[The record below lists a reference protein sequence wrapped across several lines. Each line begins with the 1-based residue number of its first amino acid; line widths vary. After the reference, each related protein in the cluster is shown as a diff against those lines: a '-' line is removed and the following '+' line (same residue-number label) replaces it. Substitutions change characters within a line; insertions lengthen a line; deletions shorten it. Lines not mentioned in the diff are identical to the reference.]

1 MKTNKKV
8 QKNSVQKSEKENA
21 VKITALAIIP
31 KPMTLLT
38 PQDVSTATEVTEIPE
53 TATVP
58 TVTEETPQQATFK
71 TPLATA
77 TVETDLDIT
86 TIHPSRD
93 NHRKTFNDAS
103 LQELAE
109 SIREVGVLQA
119 IAVRPRTEGGYEII
133 YGERRYRASLLAGA
147 KTIKAAVYNNVTDD
161 EAEDMSL
168 SENLQREQV
177 RPTEEAKAFKRLL
190 EKGRYDIYSLAGR
203 FGRSEKYIYTRLK
216 LNELYSPVGELLDNE
231 TITISVAEEISTYE
245 PNIQKDVYEKHL
257 KEGNGEDWTGYTLN
271 LFKRYFE
278 KYYTTDLGQ
287 YKFDKKEC
295 KTCVHNAANYNLFAE
310 HNGCGHC
317 TNRKCLETKN
327 AAHVAKETEKLLKSD
342 PKLVVAR
349 PYYGS
354 RNDMALQKLDRKG
367 HEIKELDYN
376 VSAREFPK
384 APEAPKKEQ
393 FTQAKEYEQAVQ
405 TFERRNEEYAQK
417 VEELNRKKEEG
428 RIKTYVK
435 VGQTEP
441 ELCYVEIKRKEAA
454 PVTIGTLQERDKR
467 FKQLSIEKTVAD
479 TKKIVREND
488 YPESPF
494 TQYEDGMV
502 YFAMLAQLQRRHF
515 PLFGI
520 KDQPFALDEK
530 QRMKIVAKLT
540 DAQKTVIKRD
550 FISHFLCENGHGD
563 NNSSKLLRDFA
574 NMHFPDR
581 YGLAKATHEEEYQK
595 RHERLEER
603 IKEMKKAEKAE
614 KAVAKKA
621 EKQTDRHVPNNEKAA

>member
-190 EKGRYDIYSLAGR
+190 EKGRYDMYSLTAR

-216 LNELYSPVGELLDNE
+216 LNELYAPIGELLDNE
-231 TITISVAEEISTYE
+231 TITVSVAEEISTYE
-245 PNIQKDVYEKHL
+245 PDIQKDVYEKHL

-295 KTCVHNAANYNLFAE
+295 KSCVHNAANYNLFAE

-441 ELCYVEIKRKEAA
+441 ELCYVEINRKETA

-467 FKQLSIEKTVAD
+467 FKQLSVEKIVAD

>member
-21 VKITALAIIP
+21 VKVTALAIIP

-38 PQDVSTATEVTEIPE
+38 PQDVPTATEE
-53 TATVP
+53 A
-58 TVTEETPQQATFK
+58 PQQATFK

-77 TVETDLDIT
+77 TAETDLDIAT
-86 TIHPSRD
+86 VHPSRD

-177 RPTEEAKAFKRLL
+177 RPTEEARAFKRLL

-216 LNELYSPVGELLDNE
+216 LNELYAPIGELLDNE

-278 KYYTTDLGQ
+278 KYYTTDLEQ
-287 YKFDKKEC
+287 YKFDKTEC
-295 KTCVHNAANYNLFAE
+295 KACVHNAANYNLFAE

-317 TNRKCLETKN
+317 TNRKCLEAKN

-354 RNDMALQKLDRKG
+354 RNDMALQKLDKKG

-393 FTQAKEYEQAVQ
+393 FTQTKEYEQAVQ
-405 TFERRNEEYAQK
+405 TFERRNEEYARK
-417 VEELNRKKEEG
+417 VEELDRMKEEG

-441 ELCYVEIKRKEAA
+441 ELCYVEINRKETA

-494 TQYEDGMV
+494 TQYEDGMI
-502 YFAMLAQLQRRHF
+502 YFAMLTQLQRKHF
-515 PLFGI
+515 SLFGI

-550 FISHFLCENGHGD
+550 FISHFLCENGYGD
-563 NNSSKLLRDFA
+563 NNASKLLRDFA

-581 YGLAKATHEEEYQK
+581 YGLARATHEEEYQK

-603 IKEMKKAEKAE
+603 IKEMKKAEK
-614 KAVAKKA
+614 KAAKKA
-621 EKQTDRHVPNNEKAA
+621 EKQTDCHVPNNEKAA

>member
-21 VKITALAIIP
+21 VKVTALAIIP

-38 PQDVSTATEVTEIPE
+38 PQDVPTATEE
-53 TATVP
+53 A
-58 TVTEETPQQATFK
+58 PQQATFK
-71 TPLATA
+71 TLLATA
-77 TVETDLDIT
+77 TAETDLDIAT
-86 TIHPSRD
+86 VHPSRD

-177 RPTEEAKAFKRLL
+177 RPTEEARAFKRLL

-216 LNELYSPVGELLDNE
+216 LNELYAPIGELLDNE

-278 KYYTTDLGQ
+278 KYYTTDLEQ
-287 YKFDKKEC
+287 YKFDKTEC
-295 KTCVHNAANYNLFAE
+295 KACVHNAANYNLFAE

-317 TNRKCLETKN
+317 TNRKCLEAKN

-354 RNDMALQKLDRKG
+354 RNDMALQKLDKKG

-393 FTQAKEYEQAVQ
+393 FTQTKEYEQAVQ
-405 TFERRNEEYAQK
+405 TFERRNEEYARK
-417 VEELNRKKEEG
+417 VEELGRMKEEG
-428 RIKTYVK
+428 RIKTYVR

-441 ELCYVEIKRKEAA
+441 ELCYVEINRKETA

-530 QRMKIVAKLT
+530 QRMKIVAQLT

-550 FISHFLCENGHGD
+550 FISHFLCENGYGD
-563 NNSSKLLRDFA
+563 NNASKLLRDFA

-581 YGLAKATHEEEYQK
+581 YGLARATHEEEYQK

-603 IKEMKKAEKAE
+603 IKEMKKAEK
-614 KAVAKKA
+614 KAAKKA
-621 EKQTDRHVPNNEKAA
+621 EKQTDCHVPNNEKAA

>member
-8 QKNSVQKSEKENA
+8 QTNSVQKSEKENA
-21 VKITALAIIP
+21 VKVTALAIIP

-38 PQDVSTATEVTEIPE
+38 PQDVPTATEE
-53 TATVP
+53 A
-58 TVTEETPQQATFK
+58 PQQATFK

-77 TVETDLDIT
+77 TAETDLDIAT
-86 TIHPSRD
+86 VHPSTD

-119 IAVRPRTEGGYEII
+119 IAVRP
-133 YGERRYRASLLAGA
+133 
-147 KTIKAAVYNNVTDD
+147 
-161 EAEDMSL
+161 
-168 SENLQREQV
+168 
-177 RPTEEAKAFKRLL
+177 TEEARAFKRLL

-216 LNELYSPVGELLDNE
+216 LNELYAPIGELLDNE

-278 KYYTTDLGQ
+278 KYYTTDLEQ
-287 YKFDKKEC
+287 YKFDKTEC
-295 KTCVHNAANYNLFAE
+295 KACVHNAANYNLFAE

-317 TNRKCLETKN
+317 TNRKCLEAKN

-354 RNDMALQKLDRKG
+354 RNDMALQKLDKKG

-384 APEAPKKEQ
+384 APEAPKKER
-393 FTQAKEYEQAVQ
+393 FTEPKEYEQAVE
-405 TFERRNEEYAQK
+405 TFERRNEEYARK
-417 VEELNRKKEEG
+417 VEELGRMKEEG

-441 ELCYVEIKRKEAA
+441 ELCYVEINRKETA

-530 QRMKIVAKLT
+530 QRMKIVAQLT

-550 FISHFLCENGHGD
+550 FISHFLCENGYGD
-563 NNSSKLLRDFA
+563 NNASKLLRDFA

-581 YGLAKATHEEEYQK
+581 YGLARATHEEEYQK

-603 IKEMKKAEKAE
+603 IKEMKKAEK
-614 KAVAKKA
+614 KAAKKA
-621 EKQTDRHVPNNEKAA
+621 EKQTDCHVPNNEKAA

>member
-295 KTCVHNAANYNLFAE
+295 KSCVHNAANYNLFAE

-441 ELCYVEIKRKEAA
+441 ELCYVEINRKETA

-574 NMHFPDR
+574 NMHFPDQ

-603 IKEMKKAEKAE
+603 IKEMKKAEKA
-614 KAVAKKA
+614 VAKKA